1 MKVKILAIA
10 LLILTIGAVGT
21 NTLLLTKKI
30 EAVSQCVCA
39 LPLDAPLHESQ
50 AAAKESFENFR
61 REENFLSLTVN
72 HNDLTDIE
80 GLYSEMLGYL
90 AVNDRDGAK
99 VTKSR
104 LIDALSHLRRLSG
117 INISSIF

>member
-10 LLILTIGAVGT
+10 LLILTIAAVGI

-50 AAAKESFENFR
+50 AAAKESFENFK

-80 GLYSEMLGYL
+80 GLYSEICEDVIRPS
-90 AVNDRDGAK
+90 AQECFRNPRAK
-99 VTKSR
+99 STKMR
-104 LIDALSHLRRLSG
+104 WAIRA
-117 INISSIF
+117 